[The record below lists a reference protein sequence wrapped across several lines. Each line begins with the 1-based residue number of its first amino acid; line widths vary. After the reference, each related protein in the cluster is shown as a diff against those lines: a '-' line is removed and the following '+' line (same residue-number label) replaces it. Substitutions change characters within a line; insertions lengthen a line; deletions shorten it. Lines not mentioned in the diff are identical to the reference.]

1 MNEDQKFGVI
11 LLILASSFFI
21 GAARILLGGAYPIGP
36 GFSILLLIYGIIMAM
51 VGLAFCFT
59 GDIQVYI

>member
-11 LLILASSFFI
+11 LLILASGLFGFYW
-21 GAARILLGGAYPIGP
+21 GGAYPIGP